1 MSGTNVD
8 YCQFADDE
16 RYLFGVVSQRFATQ
30 GWLDAFDV
38 MSIARWKAERAR
50 LHVARRLVSRG
61 AKTVDAGARA
71 LTSAL
76 SSASTDHERFRVV
89 IGAWGFGMP
98 MGSAILTVCFPTVFS
113 VYDIRVC
120 SQLGEFE
127 KLGDVGD
134 VDAAW
139 TGYQSFLRAVRN
151 ASPAGLTLRECD
163 LWLWGR
169 SRHKDLTTLLASPGY
184 AAYELQCPRARR
196 RKRK

>member
-1 MSGTNVD
+1 MILD
-8 YCQFADDE
+8 YRQFADDE
-16 RYLFGVVSQRFATQ
+16 RYLFSVVGKRFATQ

-50 LHVARRLVSRG
+50 LHVARRLVSKG

-71 LTSAL
+71 LTTAL
-76 SSASTDHERFRVV
+76 RAASSDHERFRVV
-89 IGAWGFGMP
+89 IGDWGFRLP
-98 MGSAILTVCFPTVFS
+98 MGSAILTVCFPTAFS
-113 VYDIRVC
+113 VYDVRVC

-127 KLGDVGD
+127 KLGNIGD

-139 TGYQSFLRAVRN
+139 TGYQSFLRAVHN

-169 SRHKDLTTLLASPGY
+169 SRHEDLTTLLASPDY
-184 AAYELQCPRARR
+184 AAHELRRPRT
-196 RKRK
+196 RKRKRK